1 MSTYIKSFATE
12 ADYLAAKKNGL
23 TYPNVSYVEA
33 TNVSYF
39 NPKVTK
45 GINKSEAVVGDAVI
59 ADLNNVGYKYY
70 CHQADYNTNDWPT
83 TDYKVIGVVVNN
95 DTENDVVKAVSLANM
110 SLADP
115 VNGTLVKQLINGV
128 DMMPWGG
135 YGTDIS
141 GLTNYATPDE
151 AKATDFDGWTN
162 TQAIMEYVTDKTINP
177 IPSGQTNGV
186 YQAAMVCQRYN
197 PDGNTA
203 GQWYLPAFGELWNY
217 VAVNKDAVETALQT
231 YGGLQFE
238 NNTYVQNDYWSSSEQ
253 NGSAVN
259 LLRNS
264 RNVFSGEQRF
274 KNNSVLVRAF
284 IQL

>member
-12 ADYLAAKKNGL
+12 ADYIAAKKNGL

-39 NPKVTK
+39 NPKITK
-45 GINKSEAVVGDAVI
+45 GINKSEAVLGDAVI

-95 DTENDVVKAVSLANM
+95 DTENDVVKAMSLAGM

-115 VNGTLVKQLINGV
+115 VNGTLVYQNTAGV
-128 DMMPWGG
+128 DMIVWGAN
-135 YGTDIS
+135 TDIS
-141 GLTNYATPDE
+141 GLTNYATTGE
-151 AKATDFDGWTN
+151 AVSDFDGWAN
-162 TQAIMEYVTDKTINP
+162 TQAIMEYVTDKTIDP

-186 YQAAMVCQRYN
+186 FQAAMVCQRYN
-197 PDGNTA
+197 PDGETA
-203 GQWYLPAFGELWNY
+203 GQWYLPAAGEFYNY
-217 VAVNKDAVETALQT
+217 VNLNVDAVNTALQT
-231 YGGLQFE
+231 YGGLNF
-238 NNTYVQNDYWSSSEQ
+238 TVKDYWCSNEKNFTTAYSVTDRYS
-253 NGSAVN
+253 NVSAKN
-259 LLRNS
+259 KDNRN
-264 RNVFSGEQRF
+264 QY
-274 KNNSVLVRAF
+274 VRAF

>member
-12 ADYLAAKKNGL
+12 AEYLQAKQNGL

-45 GINKSEAVVGDAVI
+45 GISKSEAVVGDAVI

-95 DTENDVVKAVSLANM
+95 DTENEVVKAISLAAM

-115 VNGTLVKQLINGV
+115 VNGTLVDQDTDGV
-128 DMMPWGG
+128 DKMPWGANV
-135 YGTDIS
+135 DIS
-141 GLTNYATPDE
+141 GLTNYGTGDE
-151 AKATDFDGWTN
+151 AKTDFNGWYN
-162 TQAIMEYVTDKTINP
+162 TQAIMEYVSDKTINP

-186 YQAAMVCQRYN
+186 FQAAMVCQRYN
-197 PDGNTA
+197 PDGGTA
-203 GQWYLPAFGELWNY
+203 GQWYLPAVGELWNY
-217 VAVNKDAVETALQT
+217 VAVNKDAVNTAIQT
-231 YGGLQFE
+231 YGGPRLIRP
-238 NNTYVQNDYWSSSEQ
+238 NVSYYYWSSCEWA
-253 NGSAVN
+253 G
-259 LLRNS
+259 
-264 RNVFSGEQRF
+264 RF
-274 KNNSVLVRAF
+274 IVSLNINTTSLGQGTKSNNFYVRAF
-284 IQL
+284 IRL